1 MRICAIL
8 TSRYPLLLVLAAFL
22 LAPAGSLSAFEPE
35 AELEETLEAIRDL
48 ERSQEERQAALERL
62 EDELERAARG
72 SSESRREL
80 RELEAQREQQSE
92 VIAEHEARV
101 EQEEERLREERVQAG
116 RLLRDQWQRDRH
128 PGRVPGTG
136 GEGELSRLHPEIAAR
151 LREARAEALAALGE
165 QLEVLR
171 AARDDLERE
180 QAVLAEQEAAL
191 REVVADLEREEE
203 RQRVAMDELERAIA
217 DEALELARLE
227 RNAETLEDLIREV
240 ERDAAEREERAARGD
255 PPPERAPVRSDV
267 AFADLQGELPMPAD
281 GSVVRRFNEPRG
293 SRLQSRW
300 RGTVLEVDSGE
311 SVHAVHFGRVVYADW
326 MQGYGFLVIL
336 DHGSGYLT
344 LYSNL
349 EEILVAEGEEV
360 EGGTRMALAGAGR
373 EAIAPGLYFEIRRN
387 GDPLNPEDWWLS
399 Q

>member
-8 TSRYPLLLVLAAFL
+8 TSRYPLLLVLVVFFAF
-22 LAPAGSLSAFEPE
+22 PCGVPAFEPE

-62 EDELERAARG
+62 EQEVERAARG
-72 SSESRREL
+72 SGKSRREL
-80 RELEAQREQQSE
+80 RALEAEREEQAK

-101 EQEEERLREERVQAG
+101 AREEERLREERVQAG

-128 PGRVPGTG
+128 PGRIPGMRDD
-136 GEGELSRLHPEIAAR
+136 GELSRMHPEIAAR
-151 LREARAEALAALGE
+151 LREARAQALAALGE

-180 QAVLAEQEAAL
+180 QAVLAEQEAEL
-191 REVVADLEREEE
+191 RDVVANLEREEA
-203 RQRVAMDELERAIA
+203 RQRAAMDELERAIE

-227 RNAETLEDLIREV
+227 RNAETLEELIREV

-255 PPPERAPVRSDV
+255 PPADRAPVRSDV
-267 AFADLQGELPMPAD
+267 AFADLKGELPKPAA

-300 RGTVLEVDSGE
+300 RGTVLEVDNGE
-311 SVHAVHFGRVVYADW
+311 AVNAVHFGRVVYADW

-336 DHGSGYLT
+336 DHGEGYLT

-360 EGGTRMALAGAGR
+360 EGGMRMALAGAGR